1 MPNTGFIFDLFNP
14 ENGGFPGG
22 TVVKNTPANAGGE
35 RNSGLNPG
43 SGRVPGGGNDNP
55 FQYSC
60 LENSIDKGAW
70 QPVVHGVAKSQT
82 RLRMHASCIIVQK
95 IIHLNFLFSNGVS
108 FKNNY
113 SY

>member
-70 QPVVHGVAKSQT
+70 QPVVHGVAESDT
-82 RLRMHASCIIVQK
+82 IENACIMHHCPENYPLK
-95 IIHLNFLFSNGVS
+95 LS
-108 FKNNY
+108 FF
-113 SY
+113 

>member
-43 SGRVPGGGNDNP
+43 SGRAPGGGNDNP

-82 RLRMHASCIIVQK
+82 
-95 IIHLNFLFSNGVS
+95 
-108 FKNNY
+108 
-113 SY
+113 